1 MDITQEN
8 IKAVV
13 AALIPERKVELLERA
28 FADLEYNVGFDSA
41 QDIVDYLD
49 EEGKQSFERRL
60 RTTEGSGE

>member
-8 IKAVV
+8 VKVVV
-13 AALIPERKVELLERA
+13 AALTPERKVELLERA

-41 QDIVDYLD
+41 QGIVDYLD

-60 RTTEGSGE
+60 HPTEDSDE